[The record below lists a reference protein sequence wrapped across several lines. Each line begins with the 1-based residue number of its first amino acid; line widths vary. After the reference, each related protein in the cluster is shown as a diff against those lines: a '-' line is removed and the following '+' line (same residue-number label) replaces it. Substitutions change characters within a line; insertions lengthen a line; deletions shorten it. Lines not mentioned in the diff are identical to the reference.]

1 MPMKLSSF
9 LLSAM
14 ILVVCSASLLFLGSW
29 IMGKYAFFLLLNGNG
44 GGWADHFFK
53 WLTYLGDGWIW
64 VMVFVFTWIYFRN
77 RVGLVLL
84 SVIISTLLS
93 QTGKQVLFPNE
104 LRPAA
109 GEIARTE
116 IHTVS
121 GVDLHTGNSF
131 PSGHTTTAFTIF
143 LLICNFIPKRN
154 TIMIGYGIAVG
165 VGYSRIY
172 LAQHFPV
179 DVAAG
184 MLVGVCSVLCS
195 LYIEQYL
202 PSKKASHEVE

>member
-1 MPMKLSSF
+1 MKLSSF

-14 ILVVCSASLLFLGSW
+14 VLVVCTAFLLFLGSW
-29 IMGKYAFFLLLNGNG
+29 LMGKHAFFLLLNGNG
-44 GGWADHFFK
+44 GGWADHFFM
-53 WLTYLGDGWIW
+53 WLTYLGDGWVW
-64 VMVFVFTWIYFRN
+64 VPVFLFTWIHFRN
-77 RVGLVLL
+77 RIGLVLL

-93 QTGKQVLFPNE
+93 QTGKQIIFPDA

-109 GEIARTE
+109 GEIALAE
-116 IHTVS
+116 IHTVK
-121 GVDLHTGNSF
+121 GVELHTGNSF

-143 LLICNFIPKRN
+143 LLACIFIPNRV
-154 TIMIGYGIAVG
+154 TLLVGFCIALG

-184 MLVGVCSVLCS
+184 MLVGVSSVLCS
-195 LYIEQYL
+195 LYIEKLL
-202 PSKKASHEVE
+202 PVKKTSNEVE

>member
-1 MPMKLSSF
+1 MKLSAF
-9 LLSAM
+9 LLSA
-14 ILVVCSASLLFLGSW
+14 IVLVVSTASLLFLGSW
-29 IMGKYAFFLLLNGNG
+29 LMGKHAFFLLLNGNG
-44 GGWADHFFK
+44 GGWADYFFM
-53 WLTYLGDGWIW
+53 WLTYLGDGWVWIP
-64 VMVFVFTWIYFRN
+64 VFVFTWIHFRN
-77 RVGLVLL
+77 RIGLVLL

-93 QTGKQVLFPNE
+93 QTGKQILFPNE

-121 GVDLHTGNSF
+121 GVELHTGNSF

-143 LLICNFIPKRN
+143 LLACIFIPNRI
-154 TIMIGYGIAVG
+154 TLLLGYCIALG

-184 MLVGVCSVLCS
+184 KLVGVAAVLCS
-195 LYIEQYL
+195 LYIEKLL
-202 PSKKASHEVE
+202 PSKKAMHEVE

>member
-1 MPMKLSSF
+1 MKLSAF
-9 LLSAM
+9 LLSA
-14 ILVVCSASLLFLGSW
+14 IVLVVSTASLLFLGSW
-29 IMGKYAFFLLLNGNG
+29 LMGKHAFFLLLNGNG
-44 GGWADHFFK
+44 GGWADYFFM
-53 WLTYLGDGWIW
+53 WLTYLGDGWVWIS
-64 VMVFVFTWIYFRN
+64 VFVFTWIHFRN
-77 RVGLVLL
+77 RIGLVLL

-93 QTGKQVLFPNE
+93 QTGKQILFPNE

-121 GVDLHTGNSF
+121 GVELHTGNSF

-143 LLICNFIPKRN
+143 LLACIFIPNRI
-154 TIMIGYGIAVG
+154 TLLLGFCIALG

-184 MLVGVCSVLCS
+184 MLVGVAAVLCS
-195 LYIEQYL
+195 LYIEKLL
-202 PSKKASHEVE
+202 PSKKAMHEVE

>member
-1 MPMKLSSF
+1 MKLSSF

-14 ILVVCSASLLFLGSW
+14 VLVVCTALLLFMGSW
-29 IMGKYAFFLLLNGNG
+29 LMGKHAFFLLLNGNG
-44 GGWADHFFK
+44 GGWADHFFM
-53 WLTYLGDGWIW
+53 WLTYLGDGWAW
-64 VMVFVFTWIYFRN
+64 VAVFIFTWIHFRN
-77 RVGLVLL
+77 RIGLVLL

-93 QTGKQVLFPNE
+93 QTGKQIIFPNE

-109 GEIARTE
+109 GEIERTQ

-121 GVDLHTGNSF
+121 GVELHTGNSF

-143 LLICNFIPKRN
+143 LLACIFIPKRI
-154 TIMIGYGIAVG
+154 TLFLGYCIALG

-184 MLVGVCSVLCS
+184 MLVGVSSVLCS
-195 LYIEQYL
+195 LYFEKLL
-202 PSKKASHEVE
+202 PKKELTNVE

>member
-1 MPMKLSSF
+1 MKLSTF
-9 LLSAM
+9 FLSAM
-14 ILVVCSASLLFLGSW
+14 VLVVCTASLLFLGSW
-29 IMGKYAFFLLLNGNG
+29 LMGKHAFFLLLNANG
-44 GGWADHFFK
+44 GTWADHLFT

-64 VMVFVFTWIYFRN
+64 VLVFIFTWLHFRN
-77 RVGLVLL
+77 RIILVLL

-93 QTGKQVLFPNE
+93 QTGKQILFPNE

-109 GEIARTE
+109 GEIERSQ

-121 GVDLHTGNSF
+121 GVELHTGNSF

-143 LLICNFIPKRN
+143 LLVCHLIPRRN
-154 TIMIGYGIAVG
+154 SLLLGYSIALG

-179 DVAAG
+179 DVGAG

-195 LYIEQYL
+195 LYIEQFFF
-202 PSKKASHEVE
+202 SKQPKHDND

>member
-1 MPMKLSSF
+1 MKLSAF
-9 LLSAM
+9 LLSA
-14 ILVVCSASLLFLGSW
+14 IVLVVSTSSLLFFGSW
-29 IMGKYAFFLLLNGNG
+29 LMGKHAFFLLLNGNG
-44 GGWADHFFK
+44 GGWADYLFL
-53 WLTYLGDGWIW
+53 WLTYLGDGWVW
-64 VMVFVFTWIYFRN
+64 VLVFVFTWIHFRN
-77 RVGLVLL
+77 RIGLVLL

-93 QTGKQVLFPNE
+93 QTGKQILFPNA

-121 GVDLHTGNSF
+121 GVELHTGNSF

-143 LLICNFIPKRN
+143 LLACILIPSRI
-154 TIMIGYGIAVG
+154 TLFLGYVIALG

-184 MLVGVCSVLCS
+184 MLVGVAAVLCS
-195 LYIEQYL
+195 IYIEKL
-202 PSKKASHEVE
+202 IPTKKAMHEIE